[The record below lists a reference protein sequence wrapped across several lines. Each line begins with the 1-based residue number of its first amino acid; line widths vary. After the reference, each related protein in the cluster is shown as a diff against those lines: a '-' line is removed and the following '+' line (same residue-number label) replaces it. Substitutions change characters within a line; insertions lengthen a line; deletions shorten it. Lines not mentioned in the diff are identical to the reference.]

1 MNKQEFLQLFEL
13 EDIYS
18 KYQFNIPFSFG
29 LHDYLTG
36 TDTFIFFGF
45 HSINEIKFCIE
56 FSEFSKNRQELE
68 VHFLLDKNIIS
79 INQNQVFKNEIFPFL
94 TFDTNLDVTLKFLA
108 GILNPCNTYNLI
120 LLI

>member
-36 TDTFIFFGF
+36 TDMFIFFGF

-79 INQNQVFKNEIFPFL
+79 INGGSFNPLNLNYFFVIIFSHCFINC
-94 TFDTNLDVTLKFLA
+94 TTKIF
-108 GILNPCNTYNLI
+108 
-120 LLI
+120 